1 MKFETGNLIQY
12 QSPWDD
18 TMYIGMVTKKVSGG
32 YWVIWSDGQ
41 YKILITSLL
50 KYTKML

>member
-1 MKFETGNLIQY
+1 MKLETGSLIQY
-12 QSPWDD
+12 QSPWEDKS
-18 TMYIGMVTKKVSGG
+18 YIGMVTKKTSGG

-50 KYTKML
+50 KYTNQL